1 VEEENIGVKEEAK
14 GLSERVEEAG
24 SGETT
29 DDENGKALAK
39 IPIRRVAI
47 SKETGEELQ
56 KCDTCGKYYDH
67 TWDACPNCS
76 GGSYHSISGKT
87 GLDPTDRDVEDDDS
101 ESPRRYP
108 EEEIFDDDLN
118 LEDIIEGM

>member
-1 VEEENIGVKEEAK
+1 MEENTDEEEETEDI
-14 GLSERVEEAG
+14 SERAG
-24 SGETT
+24 ESEPGEMTN
-29 DDENGKALAK
+29 DKNGKAFAK

-47 SKETGEELQ
+47 SKETGEELNR
-56 KCDTCGKYYDH
+56 CDSCGKYYDH

-76 GGSYHSISGKT
+76 GGSQIASGKA
-87 GLDPTDRDVEDDDS
+87 GLDPTDKEAEDES
-101 ESPRRYP
+101 GESPRRYP